1 MTQQALCAM
10 TVIIT
15 ALTLRSINRQIVS
28 LQAPGRANTIHAV
41 VIEAIFLFL
50 AACCHF
56 AIVTLC
62 AAFAVCIAPA
72 EAPIQKSSCDRLQT
86 NKFIRALARGLTA
99 STEGALIQDNIVGVG
114 NTIWLCVL
122 SVD

>member
-1 MTQQALCAM
+1 M

-28 LQAPGRANTIHAV
+28 LQAPGSANTIYTI

-86 NKFIRALARGLTA
+86 NKFIRALTRGLTA
-99 STEGALIQDNIVGVG
+99 CTEGALIQYNIIWVWDTV
-114 NTIWLCVL
+114 WLCVL